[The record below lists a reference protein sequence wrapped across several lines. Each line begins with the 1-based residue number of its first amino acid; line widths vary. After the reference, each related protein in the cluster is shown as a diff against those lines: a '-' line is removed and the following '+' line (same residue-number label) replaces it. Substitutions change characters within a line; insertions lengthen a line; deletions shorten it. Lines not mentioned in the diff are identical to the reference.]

1 MSTEPADVELI
12 CTEHVPPVVVQVC
25 GAAATKVAP
34 AVLLS
39 SENVTVVPSGAGPK
53 PVTASPG
60 APAGRPSSWL
70 TVAVIVCALFTPLVA
85 VSRSE
90 ERRVGKECRLA
101 WALSPERP
109 SPVARVSE
117 IPPTENV
124 VVAWMATERA
134 DVELICTEHVPPVVV
149 QVCGAAATK
158 VAPAV
163 LLSSENV
170 TVVPSGAG
178 PKSVTASPGA
188 PAGRP
193 SSWLTVAV
201 IVCALFTP
209 LVAVSGDSTI
219 RASTYSLLAFAL
231 SPESPSPVA
240 RVSEIP
246 PTENVVVAWM
256 STEPADVELICTEHV
271 PPVVVQVCGAAATK
285 VAPAVLLSSENVTV
299 VPSGAGP
306 KPVTASPG
314 APAGRPSS
322 WLTVAV
328 IV

>member
-1 MSTEPADVELI
+1 MSTEPAAVELI

-53 PVTASPG
+53 P
-60 APAGRPSSWL
+60 
-70 TVAVIVCALFTPLVA
+70 
-85 VSRSE
+85 
-90 ERRVGKECRLA
+90 
-101 WALSPERP
+101 
-109 SPVARVSE
+109 
-117 IPPTENV
+117 
-124 VVAWMATERA
+124 
-134 DVELICTEHVPPVVV
+134 
-149 QVCGAAATK
+149 
-158 VAPAV
+158 
-163 LLSSENV
+163 
-170 TVVPSGAG
+170 
-178 PKSVTASPGA
+178 VTASPGA

-271 PPVVVQVCGAAATK
+271 PLVVVQVCGAAATK

-328 IV
+328 IVCALFTALVAVSGDRSICAST